1 MKLDEPK
8 ESPSAELK
16 KDDKSNEEKKIP
28 LKSEA
33 KTEKPTIEKK

>member
-8 ESPSAELK
+8 ASPSAEVK
-16 KDDKSNEEKKIP
+16 KEDKSNEEKKIP

-33 KTEKPTIEKK
+33 KTGNPNTEKK